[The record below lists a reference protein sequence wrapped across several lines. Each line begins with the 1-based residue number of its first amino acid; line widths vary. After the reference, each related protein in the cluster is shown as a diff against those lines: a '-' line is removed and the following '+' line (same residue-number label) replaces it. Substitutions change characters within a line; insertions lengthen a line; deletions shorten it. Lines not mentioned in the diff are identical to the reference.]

1 MITGSYPL
9 DVNRFRINTRNIY
22 KAALQMLA
30 YVGETDLINVD
41 IMTWEILLSI

>member
-1 MITGSYPL
+1 MPKARVKKI
-9 DVNRFRINTRNIY
+9 NQFQMNTRNIY

-41 IMTWEILLSI
+41 IMTWEILSSI